1 MVPYFHLIQLHW
13 VGCYPRST
21 MPPPYALPF
30 LHVGFSGICEYHFW
44 PNRGCKFHS
53 TYPQGITLY
62 RARLR
67 QQSRI
72 SIASTGQKYQNF
84 MECDCMRH
92 CSKRWKNKNFPHIP
106 YYQIPEHFTSE
117 EEKKIK
123 KTLQVNFSKKK
134 MFLAVCASFSGVRS
148 LLWSTMICE

>member
-1 MVPYFHLIQLHW
+1 
-13 VGCYPRST
+13 
-21 MPPPYALPF
+21 
-30 LHVGFSGICEYHFW
+30 
-44 PNRGCKFHS
+44 
-53 TYPQGITLY
+53 
-62 RARLR
+62 
-67 QQSRI
+67 
-72 SIASTGQKYQNF
+72 

-92 CSKRWKNKNFPHIP
+92 CSKRWKNNNFPHIP

-123 KTLQVNFSKKK
+123 KTLQVNFSKK